1 MTFKKLLKLSSWML
15 STRLPDSR
23 EDSRSA
29 RLVPEAFFRKQT
41 SKQLGRATERRQ
53 RDGRWPPAQ
62 DTTAPPS
69 RQHQHSPTP
78 DTRKKKEE
86 EIREKTEKAVLN
98 SRLYLHHARLPFSSS
113 ALMLW
118 QAEVCPPTHKG
129 RKKKNYNKLKST
141 EETNTK
147 GTTFYSRLIA
157 FPAHYRISAIQQHIP
172 SKV

>member
-29 RLVPEAFFRKQT
+29 RLVLEAFFRKQT

-98 SRLYLHHARLPFSSS
+98 SRLYLHYARLPFSSS

-129 RKKKNYNKLKST
+129 RKK
-141 EETNTK
+141 NT
-147 GTTFYSRLIA
+147 T
-157 FPAHYRISAIQQHIP
+157 ISSKAQRKQIQKALHFTAD
-172 SKV
+172 